1 MGLAMKN
8 GIFAVLAGTA
18 LALTA
23 CTGSPDGVA
32 ESTSPP
38 PASSKPSPPAGPE
51 SPKAPS
57 LVAEAGEFLRDV
69 KCEPDHTG
77 SWSFD
82 GLLVND
88 QDEAKTFTIAIAVTV
103 GMQVIG
109 HDLVTQEV
117 PGNGDV
123 RVSRNYFAQT
133 TEKDAVCET
142 VVSVEG

>member
-1 MGLAMKN
+1 MKN
-8 GIFAVLAGTA
+8 RIFALLVGSG

-23 CTGSPDGVA
+23 CTGSPEGDA

-38 PASSKPSPPAGPE
+38 PVSSKPSPSTGPE

-57 LVAEAGEFLRDV
+57 LPAEAGEFLRDV
-69 KCEPDHTG
+69 ECAPDDTG

-82 GLLVND
+82 GRLVND
-88 QDEAKTFTIAIAVTV
+88 QAEAKTFTIAIAVTV
-103 GMQVIG
+103 SKQVLG

-117 PGNGDV
+117 PGKSDV

-133 TEKDAVCET
+133 TEKDAVCEP